1 MSTDNTINNNPP
13 TSTSVQSND
22 TSNSKK
28 SSESISIS
36 QPKSKDQLEP
46 TAFTNETATYEKT
59 SSVTQDKNI
68 IDTKHETSQNKLTSL
83 RSENDSNTLVEKVE
97 NNNK

>member
-1 MSTDNTINNNPP
+1 MTLQIARKVQKGVFPLVNLSQKINL
-13 TSTSVQSND
+13 T
-22 TSNSKK
+22 
-28 SSESISIS
+28 
-36 QPKSKDQLEP
+36 P
-46 TAFTNETATYEKT
+46 TALTNDNATHEKT